1 MKWFYLI
8 LCFLLTAP
16 FSQAKPKSQ
25 TAPTKKSERVTDAN
39 FSGSTVNGRYA
50 HSPEATVSVE
60 EEKKLI
66 SVVQPRKKFK
76 FQLKQSQ
83 EDYK

>member
-1 MKWFYLI
+1 MRVVLLI
-8 LCFLLTAP
+8 LSISLFSLVCTAET
-16 FSQAKPKSQ
+16 KSK
-25 TAPTKKSERVTDAN
+25 TTSVKKSERVTDAN
-39 FSGSTVNGRYA
+39 FTGSTVNGRYA

-76 FQLKQSQ
+76 FQLKKSQ